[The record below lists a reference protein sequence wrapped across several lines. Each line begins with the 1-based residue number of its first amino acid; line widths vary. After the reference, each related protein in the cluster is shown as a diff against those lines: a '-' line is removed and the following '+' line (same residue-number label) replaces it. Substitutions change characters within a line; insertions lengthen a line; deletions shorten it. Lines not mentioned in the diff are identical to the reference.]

1 MRVVNMY
8 ETLTFTGGVH
18 KSEEIKELIED
29 LGGFILQESIQQ
41 MELVLN
47 LAVPLE
53 DVDKIEKKSSELL
66 GKISVAPM
74 AGSEIAIVSPTLA
87 RHHLPHAA
95 CDISEYLR
103 EFGAKDNM
111 IGLARGDGKGTSG
124 ITEEEKSLI
133 EEHDIAVFALGSF
146 ENCIKE
152 KAFLYDDIDIPVIV
166 TGSPYMDSDA
176 LPGADAYVGG
186 LGRIPRRLRR
196 GPDIRALDT
205 LVETIESILNDKKRE
220 MALDAPLVPS
230 IVVKNAIENQVREIK
245 DVISPTPVTSQ
256 LDGVRVKII
265 YDTYADVIANVNI
278 DGKKLSELAEI
289 KKSFMYDYILVK
301 INSES
306 SLVEDSNYIFFFL
319 AYSSHSE
326 EINSIH

>member
-1 MRVVNMY
+1 MY

-18 KSEEIKELIED
+18 RSEELRELIED
-29 LGGFILQESIQQ
+29 LGGFILQDSVLQ

-47 LAVPLE
+47 MAVPLE
-53 DVDKIEKKSSELL
+53 DVGKIEDKAKELL
-66 GKISVAPM
+66 GKIAIAPM

-103 EFGAKDNM
+103 EYGAKDNM
-111 IGLARGDGKGTSG
+111 IGLARGDGKGTAG
-124 ITEEEKSLI
+124 ITETEKSLI
-133 EEHDIAVFALGSF
+133 EEHDIVIFALGSF

-166 TGSPYMDSDA
+166 TGAPDIDVSE
-176 LPGADAYVGG
+176 LPGADAYVGD

-196 GPDIRALDT
+196 GPDVRALDK
-205 LVETIESILNDKKRE
+205 LVETVEQLLNDRKRE
-220 MALDAPLVPS
+220 MALDPPLVPS

-256 LDGVRVKII
+256 LDGVRVKLN
-265 YDTYADVIANVNI
+265 YDTYADSIANVVI
-278 DGKKLSELAEI
+278 DGKKLSEIAEI
-289 KKSFMYDYILVK
+289 RKSKMYDYILVK
-301 INSES
+301 INTES
-306 SLVEDSNYIFFFL
+306 SLVEDSN
-319 AYSSHSE
+319 
-326 EINSIH
+326 

>member
-1 MRVVNMY
+1 MY
-8 ETLTFTGGVH
+8 ESLTFTGGVH

-47 LAVPLE
+47 LAVPIE
-53 DVDKIEKKSSELL
+53 DVNKIEEKSHELL
-66 GKISVAPM
+66 AKLAVAPM
-74 AGSEIAIVSPTLA
+74 AGSEIAIISPTLA

-124 ITEEEKSLI
+124 ITENEKSLI
-133 EEHDIAVFALGSF
+133 EEHDVAVFVLGSF

-152 KAFLYDDIDIPVIV
+152 KSFLYDDIDIPVVV
-166 TGSPYMDSDA
+166 TGAPDIPVEE

-196 GPDIRALDT
+196 GPDVRALDK
-205 LVETIESILNDKKRE
+205 LVETIEQVLGDKKRE
-220 MALDAPLVPS
+220 MTLDAPLVPA
-230 IVVKNAIENQVREIK
+230 IVVKNAIENQVDEIK

-256 LDGVRVKII
+256 LDGVRVKLN
-265 YDTYADVIANVNI
+265 YDKYADLIANVVI
-278 DGKKLSELAEI
+278 DGKKLSEIVAI

-306 SLVEDSNYIFFFL
+306 SLVEDSN
-319 AYSSHSE
+319 
-326 EINSIH
+326 

>member
-1 MRVVNMY
+1 MY
-8 ETLTFTGGVH
+8 ETLIFTGGIH
-18 KSEEIKELIED
+18 KSEEIRELIED
-29 LGGFILQESIQQ
+29 LGGFILQDSIQQ

-47 LAVPLE
+47 MAIPME
-53 DVDKIEKKSSELL
+53 DVDKIEAKSHELL
-66 GKISVAPM
+66 GKLSVAPM
-74 AGSEIAIVSPTLA
+74 AGSEIAIISPTLA

-103 EFGAKDNM
+103 EYGAKDNM
-111 IGLARGDGKGTSG
+111 IGLARGDGKGTAG

-133 EEHDIAVFALGSF
+133 EEHDIAIFALGSF

-152 KAFLYDDIDIPVIV
+152 KAFLYDDIEIPVIV
-166 TGSPYMDSDA
+166 TGAPEINVEE

-196 GPDIRALDT
+196 GPDIRALDN
-205 LVETIESILNDKKRE
+205 LVETIERILSDKKRE
-220 MALDAPLVPS
+220 MALDPPLAPS
-230 IVVKNAIENQVREIK
+230 IVVKNAIENQVPEIK

-256 LDGVRVKII
+256 LDGVRVKLN
-265 YDTYADVIANVNI
+265 YDKYADVIANVVI
-278 DGKKLSELAEI
+278 DDKKLCEMAEI

-306 SLVEDSNYIFFFL
+306 SLVEDSN
-319 AYSSHSE
+319 
-326 EINSIH
+326 

>member
-1 MRVVNMY
+1 MY

-47 LAVPLE
+47 MAVPLE
-53 DVDKIEKKSSELL
+53 DVDKIETKSNELL
-66 GKISVAPM
+66 AKLSVAPM
-74 AGSEIAIVSPTLA
+74 AGSEIAIISPTLA

-152 KAFLYDDIDIPVIV
+152 KSFLYDDIDIPVIV
-166 TGSPYMDSDA
+166 TGAPEIDVGE

-196 GPDIRALDT
+196 GPDIRALDN
-205 LVETIESILNDKKRE
+205 LVDTIEKILNNKKQE
-220 MALDAPLVPS
+220 MTLDAPLVPS
-230 IVVKNAIENQVREIK
+230 IVVKNAIENQVREIEH
-245 DVISPTPVTSQ
+245 VISPTPVTSQ
-256 LDGVRVKII
+256 LSGVRVKLD
-265 YDTYADVIANVNI
+265 YDTYADIIGDVVI
-278 DGKKLSELAEI
+278 DGKKLSEIAEI
-289 KKSFMYDYILVK
+289 KKSQMYDYILVK
-301 INSES
+301 INRES
-306 SLVEDSNYIFFFL
+306 SLVEDSN
-319 AYSSHSE
+319 
-326 EINSIH
+326 

>member
-1 MRVVNMY
+1 MY
-8 ETLTFTGGVH
+8 ESLTFTGGVH

-47 LAVPLE
+47 IAIPIE
-53 DVDKIEKKSSELL
+53 DVDKIEDKSHELL
-66 GKISVAPM
+66 AKLSVAPM

-124 ITEEEKSLI
+124 ITEEEKRLI

-166 TGSPYMDSDA
+166 TGAPDISVDE

-196 GPDIRALDT
+196 GPDIRALDK
-205 LVETIESILNDKKRE
+205 LVETIEQILSDRKRE

-230 IVVKNAIENQVREIK
+230 IVVKNAIENQVSEIK

-256 LDGVRVKII
+256 LDGVRVKLN
-265 YDTYADVIANVNI
+265 YDKYADVIADVVI

-301 INSES
+301 IHNES
-306 SLVEDSNYIFFFL
+306 SLVEDSN
-319 AYSSHSE
+319 
-326 EINSIH
+326 

>member
-1 MRVVNMY
+1 MY
-8 ETLTFTGGVH
+8 ETLIFTGGVH
-18 KSEEIKELIED
+18 KSEEIRELIED
-29 LGGFILQESIQQ
+29 LGGFILQDSIQQ

-47 LAVPLE
+47 MAIPIE
-53 DVDKIEKKSSELL
+53 DVDKIEEKSKELL
-66 GKISVAPM
+66 AKLSVAPM

-124 ITEEEKSLI
+124 ITEEEKALI

-166 TGSPYMDSDA
+166 TGAPEIDVNE
-176 LPGADAYVGG
+176 LPGA
-186 LGRIPRRLRR
+186 
-196 GPDIRALDT
+196 GPDIRALDK
-205 LVETIESILNDKKRE
+205 LVETIEQILNDKKRE
-220 MALDAPLVPS
+220 MALDAPLVPA
-230 IVVKNAIENQVREIK
+230 IVVKNAIENQVREIE

-256 LDGVRVKII
+256 LDGVRVKLD
-265 YDTYADVIANVNI
+265 YDTYKDVISNVVI
-278 DGKKLSELAEI
+278 DGKKLSEIAEI
-289 KKSFMYDYILVK
+289 KKSKMYDYILVK

-306 SLVEDSNYIFFFL
+306 SLVEDSN
-319 AYSSHSE
+319 
-326 EINSIH
+326 

>member
-1 MRVVNMY
+1 MY
-8 ETLTFTGGVH
+8 ETLTYTGGVH
-18 KSEEIKELIED
+18 KSEEIRELIED
-29 LGGFILQESIQQ
+29 LGGFILQDSVLQ

-47 LAVPLE
+47 MAVPLE
-53 DVDKIEKKSSELL
+53 DVDKIEKKANELL
-66 GKISVAPM
+66 GKISIAPM

-133 EEHDIAVFALGSF
+133 EEHDIAIFALGSF

-166 TGSPYMDSDA
+166 TGAPEIPIEE
-176 LPGADAYVGG
+176 LPGADAYVGD

-196 GPDIRALDT
+196 GPDVRALDR
-205 LVETIESILNDKKRE
+205 LVETTERILNDKKRE

-230 IVVKNAIENQVREIK
+230 IVVKNAIENQVSEIK

-256 LDGVRVKII
+256 LDGVRVKLN
-265 YDTYADVIANVNI
+265 YDKYADLIADVVI

-306 SLVEDSNYIFFFL
+306 SLVEDSN
-319 AYSSHSE
+319 
-326 EINSIH
+326 

>member
-1 MRVVNMY
+1 MY
-8 ETLTFTGGVH
+8 ETLIFTGGVH
-18 KSEEIKELIED
+18 RSEEVRELIED
-29 LGGFILQESIQQ
+29 LGGFILQDSIQQ

-47 LAVPLE
+47 MAVPIE
-53 DVDKIEKKSSELL
+53 DVGKIEEKSKELL
-66 GKISVAPM
+66 GKLSVAPM

-124 ITEEEKSLI
+124 ITEDEKSLI
-133 EEHDIAVFALGSF
+133 EEHDVAIFALGSF

-152 KAFLYDDIDIPVIV
+152 KAFLYDDLDVPVIV
-166 TGSPYMDSDA
+166 TGAPEIDVDE
-176 LPGADAYVGG
+176 LPGADAYVGD

-196 GPDIRALDT
+196 GPDIRALDK
-205 LVETIESILNDKKRE
+205 LVETVEQILSDKKRE
-220 MALDAPLVPS
+220 MALDPPLVPS

-256 LDGVRVKII
+256 LDGVRVKLN
-265 YDTYADVIANVNI
+265 YDAYADTIADVVI
-278 DGKKLSELAEI
+278 DDKKLSDIAEI
-289 KKSFMYDYILVK
+289 KKSKMYDYILVK

-306 SLVEDSNYIFFFL
+306 SLVEDSN
-319 AYSSHSE
+319 
-326 EINSIH
+326 

>member
-1 MRVVNMY
+1 MY

-47 LAVPLE
+47 IAIPLE
-53 DVDKIEKKSSELL
+53 DVDKIEVKSKELL
-66 GKISVAPM
+66 GKLSVAPM

-103 EFGAKDNM
+103 EYGANDNM

-133 EEHDIAVFALGSF
+133 EEHDVAIFALGSF

-152 KAFLYDDIDIPVIV
+152 KSFLYDDIDIPVIV
-166 TGSPYMDSDA
+166 TGAPDIDVDE
-176 LPGADAYVGG
+176 LPGADAYVGD

-196 GPDIRALDT
+196 GPDIRALDK
-205 LVETIESILNDKKRE
+205 LVETTEKILNDKKRE
-220 MALDAPLVPS
+220 MTLDPPLVPS
-230 IVVKNAIENQVREIK
+230 IVVKNAIENQVSEIK
-245 DVISPTPVTSQ
+245 HVISPAPVTSQ
-256 LDGVRVKII
+256 LDGVRVKLN
-265 YDTYADVIANVNI
+265 YDKYVDVIADVSI

-306 SLVEDSNYIFFFL
+306 SLIENSN
-319 AYSSHSE
+319 
-326 EINSIH
+326 

>member
-1 MRVVNMY
+1 MY
-8 ETLTFTGGVH
+8 ETLTYTGGVH
-18 KSEEIKELIED
+18 KSEEIRELIED
-29 LGGFILQESIQQ
+29 LGGFILQDSILQ

-47 LAVPLE
+47 MAVPLE
-53 DVDKIEKKSSELL
+53 DVDKIEKKAKELL
-66 GKISVAPM
+66 GKISIAPM

-133 EEHDIAVFALGSF
+133 EEHDVAIFALGSF

-166 TGSPYMDSDA
+166 TGAPEIPIEE
-176 LPGADAYVGG
+176 LPGADAYVGD

-196 GPDIRALDT
+196 GPDVRALDR
-205 LVETIESILNDKKRE
+205 LVETTEKILNDKKRE

-230 IVVKNAIENQVREIK
+230 IVVKNAIENQVKEIK

-256 LDGVRVKII
+256 LDGVRVKLN
-265 YDTYADVIANVNI
+265 YDKYADVIANVVI
-278 DGKKLSELAEI
+278 DGRKLSELAEI

-306 SLVEDSNYIFFFL
+306 SLVEDSN
-319 AYSSHSE
+319 
-326 EINSIH
+326 

>member
-1 MRVVNMY
+1 MY
-8 ETLTFTGGVH
+8 ETLTFNGGVH

-29 LGGFILQESIQQ
+29 LGGFVLQESIQQ

-47 LAVPLE
+47 IAVPLE
-53 DVDKIEKKSSELL
+53 DVDKIETKAKELL

-103 EFGAKDNM
+103 EYGAKDNM

-124 ITEEEKSLI
+124 ITEHEKSLI

-152 KAFLYDDIDIPVIV
+152 KAFLYDDIDVPVIV
-166 TGSPYMDSDA
+166 TGAPDIDVEE

-196 GPDIRALDT
+196 GPEIRALEN
-205 LVETIESILNDKKRE
+205 LVETIEQILNDKKRE
-220 MALDAPLVPS
+220 MALDAPLVPP
-230 IVVKNAIENQVREIK
+230 IVVKNAIENQVDEIK
-245 DVISPTPVTSQ
+245 DVISPAPVTSQ
-256 LDGVRVKII
+256 LDGVRVKLN
-265 YDTYADVIANVNI
+265 YDNHADTIANVMI

-306 SLVEDSNYIFFFL
+306 SLVEDSN
-319 AYSSHSE
+319 
-326 EINSIH
+326 

>member
-1 MRVVNMY
+1 MY

-47 LAVPLE
+47 IAIPLE
-53 DVDKIEKKSSELL
+53 DVDKIEVKSKELL
-66 GKISVAPM
+66 GKLSVAPM

-103 EFGAKDNM
+103 EYGAKDNM

-133 EEHDIAVFALGSF
+133 EEHDVAIFALGSF

-152 KAFLYDDIDIPVIV
+152 KSFLYDDIDIPVIV
-166 TGSPYMDSDA
+166 TGAPDIDVDE
-176 LPGADAYVGG
+176 LPGADAYVGD

-196 GPDIRALDT
+196 GPDIRALDK
-205 LVETIESILNDKKRE
+205 LVETTEKILNDKKRE
-220 MALDAPLVPS
+220 MTLDPPLVPS
-230 IVVKNAIENQVREIK
+230 IVVKNAIENQVSEIK
-245 DVISPTPVTSQ
+245 HVISPAPVTSQ
-256 LDGVRVKII
+256 LDGVRVKLN
-265 YDTYADVIANVNI
+265 YDKYVDVIADVSI

-306 SLVEDSNYIFFFL
+306 SLIENSN
-319 AYSSHSE
+319 
-326 EINSIH
+326 

>member
-1 MRVVNMY
+1 MY
-8 ETLTFTGGVH
+8 ETLTYTGGVH
-18 KSEEIKELIED
+18 KSEEIRELIED
-29 LGGFILQESIQQ
+29 LGGFILQDSVLQ
-41 MELVLN
+41 MEVVLN
-47 LAVPLE
+47 MAVPLE
-53 DVDKIEKKSSELL
+53 DVDKIEKKANELL
-66 GKISVAPM
+66 GKISIAPM

-133 EEHDIAVFALGSF
+133 EEHDIAIFALGSF

-166 TGSPYMDSDA
+166 TGAPEIPIEE
-176 LPGADAYVGG
+176 LPGADAYVGD

-196 GPDIRALDT
+196 GPDVRALDR
-205 LVETIESILNDKKRE
+205 LVETTEKILNDKKRE

-230 IVVKNAIENQVREIK
+230 IVVKNAIENQVKEIK

-256 LDGVRVKII
+256 LDGVRVKLN
-265 YDTYADVIANVNI
+265 YDKYADVIADVVI
-278 DGKKLSELAEI
+278 DGRKLSELAEI

-301 INSES
+301 IHSES
-306 SLVEDSNYIFFFL
+306 SLVEDSN
-319 AYSSHSE
+319 
-326 EINSIH
+326 

>member
-1 MRVVNMY
+1 MY
-8 ETLTFTGGVH
+8 ESLTFTGGVH

-47 LAVPLE
+47 IAIPIE
-53 DVDKIEKKSSELL
+53 DVDKIEDKSRELL
-66 GKISVAPM
+66 AKLSVAPM

-95 CDISEYLR
+95 CDMSEYLR

-124 ITEEEKSLI
+124 ITEEEKRLI

-166 TGSPYMDSDA
+166 TGAPDISVDE

-196 GPDIRALDT
+196 GPDIRALDK
-205 LVETIESILNDKKRE
+205 LVETIEQILSDRKRE

-230 IVVKNAIENQVREIK
+230 IVVKNAIENQVSEIK

-256 LDGVRVKII
+256 LDGVRVKLN
-265 YDTYADVIANVNI
+265 YDKYADLIADVVI

-306 SLVEDSNYIFFFL
+306 SLVEDSN
-319 AYSSHSE
+319 
-326 EINSIH
+326 

>member
-1 MRVVNMY
+1 MY
-8 ETLTFTGGVH
+8 ETLTFNGGVH

-47 LAVPLE
+47 VAIPLE
-53 DVDKIEKKSSELL
+53 DMDKIEAKSKELL

-74 AGSEIAIVSPTLA
+74 AGSEIGIVSPTLA

-103 EFGAKDNM
+103 EYGAKDNM

-133 EEHDIAVFALGSF
+133 EEHDLAVFALGSF

-152 KAFLYDDIDIPVIV
+152 KAFLYDSIDIPVIV
-166 TGSPYMDSDA
+166 TGAPEIDVED

-196 GPDIRALDT
+196 GHDIRALDK
-205 LVETIESILNDKKRE
+205 LVETIEGILNDKKQE

-245 DVISPTPVTSQ
+245 DVISPAPLTTQ
-256 LDGVRVKII
+256 LDGVRVKLN
-265 YDTYADVIANVNI
+265 YDKYADTVANVVV
-278 DGKKLSELAEI
+278 DGKKLSEIAEI

-306 SLVEDSNYIFFFL
+306 SLVEDSN
-319 AYSSHSE
+319 
-326 EINSIH
+326 

>member
-1 MRVVNMY
+1 MHFGELLTLY

-18 KSEEIKELIED
+18 KSEEFKELIED

-41 MELVLN
+41 MELVLSI
-47 LAVPLE
+47 AVPLE
-53 DVDKIEKKSSELL
+53 DVDRIKDKSAELL
-66 GKISVAPM
+66 AKISVAPM
-74 AGSEIAIVSPTLA
+74 AGSEIAIISPTLA

-133 EEHDIAVFALGSF
+133 EEHDLAIFVLGSF

-166 TGSPYMDSDA
+166 TGAPDIPIEE
-176 LPGADAYVGG
+176 LPGADAYVGD

-196 GPDIRALDT
+196 GPDVRALDK
-205 LVETIESILNDKKRE
+205 LVETCEKILNDKKRE
-220 MALDAPLVPS
+220 MTLDPPLVPS
-230 IVVKNAIENQVREIK
+230 IVVKNAIENQVMEIK
-245 DVISPTPVTSQ
+245 DVFSPAPVTSQ
-256 LDGVRVKII
+256 LDGVRVKLN
-265 YDTYADVIANVNI
+265 YDDYADVIGNVVI
-278 DGKKLSELAEI
+278 DDKKLSELAEI

-306 SLVEDSNYIFFFL
+306 SLVENSN
-319 AYSSHSE
+319 
-326 EINSIH
+326 

>member
-1 MRVVNMY
+1 MY

-47 LAVPLE
+47 IAVPME
-53 DVDKIEKKSSELL
+53 DTDKIEEKSTELL
-66 GKISVAPM
+66 GKLSVAPM

-103 EFGAKDNM
+103 EYGAKDNM

-124 ITEEEKSLI
+124 ITEEEKALI

-146 ENCIKE
+146 EKCIKE

-166 TGSPYMDSDA
+166 TGAPYMDVSE

-196 GPDIRALDT
+196 GPDIRALDS
-205 LVETIESILNDKKRE
+205 LVETIEQILNDKKRE

-245 DVISPTPVTSQ
+245 DVISPAPVTSQ
-256 LDGVRVKII
+256 LDGVRVKLN
-265 YDTYADVIANVNI
+265 YDKYADTIANVDI

-306 SLVEDSNYIFFFL
+306 SLIEDSN
-319 AYSSHSE
+319 
-326 EINSIH
+326 

>member
-1 MRVVNMY
+1 MHFLRVVNMY

-29 LGGFILQESIQQ
+29 LGGFILQDSIQQ

-47 LAVPLE
+47 IAVPLE
-53 DVDKIEKKSSELL
+53 DVDKVEKKAAELL
-66 GKISVAPM
+66 GKISIAPM

-103 EFGAKDNM
+103 EYGAKDNM

-133 EEHDIAVFALGSF
+133 EEHDVAIFALGSF

-166 TGSPYMDSDA
+166 TGAPEIPIEE
-176 LPGADAYVGG
+176 LPGADAYVGD

-196 GPDIRALDT
+196 GPDVRALDR
-205 LVETIESILNDKKRE
+205 LVETTERILNEKKRE

-245 DVISPTPVTSQ
+245 DVISPAPVTSQ
-256 LDGVRVKII
+256 LDGVRVKLN
-265 YDTYADVIANVNI
+265 YDDYADVIANVVI

-306 SLVEDSNYIFFFL
+306 SLVEDSD
-319 AYSSHSE
+319 
-326 EINSIH
+326 

>member
-1 MRVVNMY
+1 MY
-8 ETLTFTGGVH
+8 ESLTFTGGVH

-47 LAVPLE
+47 LAVPIE
-53 DVDKIEKKSSELL
+53 DVDKIEEKSHELL
-66 GKISVAPM
+66 AKLAVAPM
-74 AGSEIAIVSPTLA
+74 AGSEIAIISPTLA

-124 ITEEEKSLI
+124 ITENEKSLI
-133 EEHDIAVFALGSF
+133 EEHDIAVFVLGSF

-152 KAFLYDDIDIPVIV
+152 KSFLYDDIDIPVIV
-166 TGSPYMDSDA
+166 TGAPDIPVEE

-196 GPDIRALDT
+196 GPDVRALDK
-205 LVETIESILNDKKRE
+205 LVETIEQILGDKKRE
-220 MALDAPLVPS
+220 MTLDAPLVPS
-230 IVVKNAIENQVREIK
+230 IVVKNAIENQVDEMK

-256 LDGVRVKII
+256 LDGVRVKLN
-265 YDTYADVIANVNI
+265 YDKYADLIANVVI
-278 DGKKLSELAEI
+278 DGKKLSEIAEI

-306 SLVEDSNYIFFFL
+306 SLVENSN
-319 AYSSHSE
+319 
-326 EINSIH
+326 

>member
-1 MRVVNMY
+1 MHFLRVGKMY
-8 ETLTFTGGVH
+8 ESLIFTGGVH

-47 LAVPLE
+47 LAVPIE
-53 DVDKIEKKSSELL
+53 DVNKIEEKSGELL
-66 GKISVAPM
+66 GKLAVAPM
-74 AGSEIAIVSPTLA
+74 AGSEIAIISPTLA

-166 TGSPYMDSDA
+166 TGAPEIPVEE

-196 GPDIRALDT
+196 GPDIRALEK
-205 LVETIESILNDKKRE
+205 LVETIEQILSDKKRE
-220 MALDAPLVPS
+220 MALDAPLVPA
-230 IVVKNAIENQVREIK
+230 IVVKNAIENQVDEIK

-256 LDGVRVKII
+256 LDGVRVKLN
-265 YDTYADVIANVNI
+265 YDKYADTIADVII
-278 DGKKLSELAEI
+278 DGRKLSEIAEI
-289 KKSFMYDYILVK
+289 KKSKMYDYILVK

-306 SLVEDSNYIFFFL
+306 SLVEDSN
-319 AYSSHSE
+319 
-326 EINSIH
+326 

>member
-1 MRVVNMY
+1 M
-8 ETLTFTGGVH
+8 GVH

-47 LAVPLE
+47 IAIPIE
-53 DVDKIEKKSSELL
+53 DVDKIEDKSRELL
-66 GKISVAPM
+66 AKLSVAPM

-124 ITEEEKSLI
+124 ITEEEKRLI

-166 TGSPYMDSDA
+166 TGAPDISVDE

-196 GPDIRALDT
+196 GPDIRALDK
-205 LVETIESILNDKKRE
+205 LVETIEQILSDRKRE

-230 IVVKNAIENQVREIK
+230 IVVKNAIENQVSEIK

-256 LDGVRVKII
+256 LDGVRVKLN
-265 YDTYADVIANVNI
+265 YDKYADLIADVVI

-306 SLVEDSNYIFFFL
+306 SLVEDSN
-319 AYSSHSE
+319 
-326 EINSIH
+326 

>member
-1 MRVVNMY
+1 MY
-8 ETLTFTGGVH
+8 ETLTFNGGVH
-18 KSEEIKELIED
+18 KSEEMKELIED

-47 LAVPLE
+47 MAIPIE
-53 DVDKIEKKSSELL
+53 DVGKIEEKAKELL
-66 GKISVAPM
+66 AKISIAPM
-74 AGSEIAIVSPTLA
+74 AGSEIAIISPTLA

-111 IGLARGDGKGTSG
+111 LGLARGDGKGTSG

-133 EEHDIAVFALGSF
+133 KEHDIAIFALGSF
-146 ENCIKE
+146 ENCIRE
-152 KAFLYDDIDIPVIV
+152 KAFLYDDIGIPVIV
-166 TGSPYMDSDA
+166 TGAPDIPIEE

-196 GPDIRALDT
+196 GPDIRALDK
-205 LVETIESILNDKKRE
+205 LVETVEQILNDKKRE
-220 MALDAPLVPS
+220 MLLDAPLVPS
-230 IVVKNAIENQVREIK
+230 IVVKNAIENQVEEIK

-256 LDGVRVKII
+256 LDGVRVKLN
-265 YDTYADVIANVNI
+265 YDKYADVIANVMI
-278 DGKKLSELAEI
+278 DGKKLSQLAEI

-306 SLVEDSNYIFFFL
+306 SLVEDSN
-319 AYSSHSE
+319 
-326 EINSIH
+326 

>member
-1 MRVVNMY
+1 MY

-29 LGGFILQESIQQ
+29 LGGFILQENLLQ

-47 LAVPLE
+47 MAIPIE
-53 DVDKIEKKSSELL
+53 DVDKIEKKASELL
-66 GKISVAPM
+66 AKISVAPM

-133 EEHDIAVFALGSF
+133 EEHDVAVFALGSF

-152 KAFLYDDIDIPVIV
+152 KSFLYDDLDVPVIV
-166 TGSPYMDSDA
+166 TGSPDIPIEE

-196 GPDIRALDT
+196 GPDIRALDK
-205 LVETIESILNDKKRE
+205 LVETIEETLNNKKHE
-220 MALDAPLVPS
+220 MTLDPPLLPS
-230 IVVKNAIENQVREIK
+230 IVVKNAIENQVEEIK
-245 DVISPTPVTSQ
+245 NVISPSPVTSQ
-256 LDGVRVKII
+256 LDGVRVKLN
-265 YDTYADVIANVNI
+265 YDKYHKVIENIEI
-278 DGKKLSELAEI
+278 DGKKLSQLAEI

-306 SLVEDSNYIFFFL
+306 SVVE
-319 AYSSHSE
+319 A
-326 EINSIH
+326 

>member
-1 MRVVNMY
+1 MY

-18 KSEEIKELIED
+18 KSEEVKELIED

-47 LAVPLE
+47 MAVPLE
-53 DVDKIEKKSSELL
+53 DVDKIEAKSKELL

-111 IGLARGDGKGTSG
+111 IGIARGDGKGTAG
-124 ITEEEKSLI
+124 ITEEERDLI
-133 EEHDIAVFALGSF
+133 EEHDVVIFALGSF

-152 KAFLYDDIDIPVIV
+152 KAFLYDNIDIPVIV
-166 TGSPYMDSDA
+166 TGAPYLDVEE

-196 GPDIRALDT
+196 GPDIRALDK
-205 LVETIESILNDKKRE
+205 LVETTEKILNDKKRE
-220 MALDAPLVPS
+220 MTLDAPLVPS
-230 IVVKNAIENQVREIK
+230 IVVKNAIENQIREIEE
-245 DVISPTPVTSQ
+245 VISPTPVTTQ
-256 LDGVRVKII
+256 LNGVRVKLD
-265 YDTYADVIANVNI
+265 YDTFVEDIGNVVI

-289 KKSFMYDYILVK
+289 KKSKMYDYILVK

-306 SLVEDSNYIFFFL
+306 SLVGDSN
-319 AYSSHSE
+319 
-326 EINSIH
+326 

>member
-1 MRVVNMY
+1 MY
-8 ETLTFTGGVH
+8 ETLTFTGGIH

-29 LGGFILQESIQQ
+29 LGGFILQENVLQ
-41 MELVLN
+41 MDLVLN
-47 LAVPLE
+47 MAVPLE
-53 DVDKIEKKSSELL
+53 DVSKIEDKSKELL
-66 GKISVAPM
+66 AKLTVAPM

-124 ITEEEKSLI
+124 ITEEEKRLI

-146 ENCIKE
+146 KQCLKD

-166 TGSPYMDSDA
+166 TGAPEMSVEE

-196 GPDIRALDT
+196 GPEVQALNN
-205 LVETIESILNDKKRE
+205 LVETIEDVLNNKKRE
-220 MALDAPLVPS
+220 MALDPLVVPP
-230 IVVKNAIENQVREIK
+230 IVVKNAIEHQVPAIK
-245 DVISPTPVTSQ
+245 DVISPTPVTGQ
-256 LDGVRVKII
+256 LDGVRVKLN
-265 YDTYADVIANVNI
+265 YDRYHEEIENVVVEN
-278 DGKKLSELAEI
+278 KKLSQIAEI
-289 KKSFMYDYILVK
+289 KKSFMYDYILIK
-301 INSES
+301 ISTESYFNS
-306 SLVEDSNYIFFFL
+306 D
-319 AYSSHSE
+319 
-326 EINSIH
+326 

>member
-1 MRVVNMY
+1 MY

-47 LAVPLE
+47 MAVPLE
-53 DVDKIEKKSSELL
+53 DVGKIEDKSKELL
-66 GKISVAPM
+66 AKLSVAPM

-111 IGLARGDGKGTSG
+111 IGLARGDGKGTAG
-124 ITEEEKSLI
+124 ITEEEKDLI
-133 EEHDIAVFALGSF
+133 EEHDVVVFALGSF
-146 ENCIKE
+146 EKCIKE
-152 KAFLYDDIDIPVIV
+152 KSFLYEDIDIPVIV
-166 TGSPYMDSDA
+166 TGAPDIDVSE

-196 GPDIRALDT
+196 GPDIHALDK
-205 LVETIESILNDKKRE
+205 LVETIESTLDDKKRE
-220 MALDAPLVPS
+220 MALDPPLVPS
-230 IVVKNAIENQVREIK
+230 IVVKNAIENQIREIK
-245 DVISPTPVTSQ
+245 DIISPTPVTSQ
-256 LDGVRVKII
+256 LDGVRVKLD
-265 YDTYADVIANVNI
+265 YDTYAEDIGNVVI

-289 KKSFMYDYILVK
+289 KQSKMYDYILVK

-306 SLVEDSNYIFFFL
+306 SLIEDSN
-319 AYSSHSE
+319 
-326 EINSIH
+326 